1 MNITVYL
8 GATSVDNDELNNAA
22 VELGE
27 WIAKNNYT
35 LVYFL

>member
-22 VELGE
+22 VELGKCVD
-27 WIAKNNYT
+27 WSRID
-35 LVYFL
+35 